1 MDRKAVYIISLISFV
16 LVYLYCFFESVIKGY
31 DLSLIINC
39 LEPLFK
45 LVIVAVFAVGFIII
59 YKLLVAK
66 KPKKEEKSIIFP
78 KDFTMQITNEIMG
91 KDPEF
96 KSKSVLKLARSDLNT
111 IIRAISNRES
121 ESIKYILTDEL
132 YQRQTAEIDDMK
144 SAGRIKIL
152 SDMRVIAMYLHL
164 YRRDKSNEYL
174 TVNLSAD
181 LKDYIV
187 DENSFALIE
196 GKTDLLTKHYLLT
209 YMRSNKDR
217 RYEEVL
223 PEKLTVCPNCGA
235 ALPQNNSG
243 KCEYCKTIIRSSYSE
258 WVLCNI
264 NVLGATEKADNRGL
278 IIEDDDSIQFT
289 SKQGMYYKGYYATT
303 IEENDDKDTQ

>member
-1 MDRKAVYIISLISFV
+1 MDRIVKLIIITSFV
-16 LVYLYCFFESVIKGY
+16 FMFLYYSIEMSIYGYEYLN
-31 DLSLIINC
+31 L
-39 LEPLFK
+39 LFK
-45 LVIVAVFAVGFIII
+45 IMIVAVFVVGFIII
-59 YKLLVAK
+59 SKLSGAK
-66 KPKKEEKSIIFP
+66 KKKEEKGIIFP

-91 KDPEF
+91 KDYEF
-96 KSKSVLKLARSDLNT
+96 KSESVLKLARSDLNT
-111 IIRAISNRES
+111 IIKAISNRDPES
-121 ESIKYILTDEL
+121 LKNIMTDEL
-132 YQRQTAEIDDMK
+132 YQRQTAEINDMK
-144 SAGRIKIL
+144 SAGRIKML

-174 TVNLSAD
+174 TVNLSVD

-217 RYEEVL
+217 RYEKGL
-223 PEKLTVCPNCGA
+223 PKKLRVCPNCGA
-235 ALPQNNSG
+235 ELPQNNSG
-243 KCEYCKTIIRSSYSE
+243 KCEYCKTIIRSSYFE

-278 IIEDDDSIQFT
+278 IIEDDDSIVFT
-289 SKQGMYYKGYYATT
+289 SKKGQYYKGYYATT
-303 IEENDDKDTQ
+303 IEEHNDKDTQ

>member
-1 MDRKAVYIISLISFV
+1 
-16 LVYLYCFFESVIKGY
+16 
-31 DLSLIINC
+31 
-39 LEPLFK
+39 
-45 LVIVAVFAVGFIII
+45 
-59 YKLLVAK
+59 
-66 KPKKEEKSIIFP
+66 
-78 KDFTMQITNEIMG
+78 MQITNEIMG

-96 KSKSVLKLARSDLNT
+96 KSESVLNLARSDLDT
-111 IIRAISNRES
+111 IIKAISNREP
-121 ESIKYILTDEL
+121 ESLKSILTDKL
-132 YQRQTAEIDDMK
+132 YQRQTAEINDMK

-174 TVNLSAD
+174 TVNLSVD

-223 PEKLTVCPNCGA
+223 PEKLTVCPNCM
-235 ALPQNNSG
+235 
-243 KCEYCKTIIRSSYSE
+243 CFRI
-258 WVLCNI
+258 
-264 NVLGATEKADNRGL
+264 D
-278 IIEDDDSIQFT
+278 
-289 SKQGMYYKGYYATT
+289 
-303 IEENDDKDTQ
+303 

>member
-1 MDRKAVYIISLISFV
+1 MDKKAIFYIFLTSFV
-16 LVYLYCFFESVIKGY
+16 LLLTYYFIKSAIDGYVIEYLNLIFKIVI
-31 DLSLIINC
+31 I
-39 LEPLFK
+39 
-45 LVIVAVFAVGFIII
+45 AVFAVGFIII
-59 YKLLVAK
+59 YKLSGAK
-66 KPKKEEKSIIFP
+66 KTKKEENGIIFP
-78 KDFTMQITNEIMG
+78 KDFTMLITNEIMG

-96 KSKSVLKLARSDLNT
+96 KSESVLKLARSDLST
-111 IIRAISNRES
+111 IIKAISNRES
-121 ESIKYILTDEL
+121 ESLKNILTDEL
-132 YQRQTAEIDDMK
+132 YQRQTAEINDMK

-152 SDMRVIAMYLHL
+152 SDMRVIAMYLHF
-164 YRRDKSNEYL
+164 YRMDKSNEYL
-174 TVNLSAD
+174 TVNLSVD

-209 YMRSNKDR
+209 YIRSNKDR

-223 PEKLTVCPNCGA
+223 PKKLSVCPNCGA

-243 KCEYCKTIIRSSYSE
+243 KCEYCRTIIRSSYFE

-278 IIEDDDSIQFT
+278 IIEDDDSIVFT
-289 SKQGMYYKGYYATT
+289 SKKGLYYQGYYATT
-303 IEENDDKDTQ
+303 IEEHDDKDSQ

>member
-1 MDRKAVYIISLISFV
+1 MDRIAAFIIIASSVLMLSYYLIKSSIEGYSAGYMSL
-16 LVYLYCFFESVIKGY
+16 
-31 DLSLIINC
+31 
-39 LEPLFK
+39 LFK
-45 LVIVAVFAVGFIII
+45 VIIVAVFVVGFIII
-59 YKLLVAK
+59 YKLSGAK
-66 KPKKEEKSIIFP
+66 KKKKENGIIFP
-78 KDFTMQITNEIMG
+78 EDFTMQITNEIMG
-91 KDPEF
+91 KDYKF
-96 KSKSVLKLARSDLNT
+96 KSESVLNLARSDLDT
-111 IIRAISNRES
+111 IIKAISNREP
-121 ESIKYILTDEL
+121 ESLKNILTDEL

-144 SAGRIKIL
+144 SAGRIKVL
-152 SDMRVIAMYLHL
+152 SDVRVIAAYLHL

-174 TVNLSAD
+174 TVNLSVD

-243 KCEYCKTIIRSSYSE
+243 KCEYCKTIIRSSYFE

-278 IIEDDDSIQFT
+278 IIEDDDSVVFT
-289 SKQGMYYKGYYATT
+289 SEKGLYYKGYYATT
-303 IEENDDKDTQ
+303 IEEHNDKDTQ